1 MLLRSRRRKAALL
14 PIFARPPK
22 PLAVAVLALT
32 MIITP
37 SAAAAEDVQ
46 GGQPQQGAEAAQG
59 GQPTHDNPLLEP
71 LRASAEVSIAMT
83 GQDFRFRRHQGHQPR

>member
-46 GGQPQQGAEAAQG
+46 GGQPQQGPRRPKAG
-59 GQPTHDNPLLEP
+59 SRPTTT
-71 LRASAEVSIAMT
+71 RSSS
-83 GQDFRFRRHQGHQPR
+83 R